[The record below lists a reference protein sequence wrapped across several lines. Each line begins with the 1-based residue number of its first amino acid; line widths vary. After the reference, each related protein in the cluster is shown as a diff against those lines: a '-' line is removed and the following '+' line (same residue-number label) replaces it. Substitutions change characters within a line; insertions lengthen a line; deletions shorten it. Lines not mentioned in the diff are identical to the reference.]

1 MANEPGRTPNGR
13 MDVVRIERSAEA
25 IIPITIGPRNA
36 VEMTGVSWRWL
47 RDSAR
52 RLGVPIWRVGGKSVI
67 PAAPLLQALKRE
79 AAMQER
85 RILSDEEEREQLRCF
100 LGMERIP
107 PRSAAG

>member
-1 MANEPGRTPNGR
+1 MANEPGTPNGR
-13 MDVVRIERSAEA
+13 TDVVRIERSTEA
-25 IIPITIGPRNA
+25 VIPITIGPRNA

-47 RDSAR
+47 RDSAQ

-67 PAAPLLQALKRE
+67 PAGPLLQALKRE
-79 AAMQER
+79 AAMQEPR
-85 RILSDEEEREQLRCF
+85 VLSDEEEREQLRRL